1 MGIMGEQC
9 KCHVSLAVAYSV
21 HGPSQELGTHLEVG
35 LKLVAL
41 KERRLSRVELAT
53 NVGYS
58 Q

>member
-1 MGIMGEQC
+1 MGEQC

-21 HGPSQELGTHLEVG
+21 HGPSQELGTHLEAG

-53 NVGYS
+53 TVGYS